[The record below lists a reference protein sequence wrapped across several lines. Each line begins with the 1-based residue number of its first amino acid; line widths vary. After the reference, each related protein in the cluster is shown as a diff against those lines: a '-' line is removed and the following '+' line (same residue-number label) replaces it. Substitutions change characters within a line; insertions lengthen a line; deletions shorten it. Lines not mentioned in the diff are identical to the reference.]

1 VFPSWGLALALG
13 ILEVIFSFWLIGR
26 PALTL
31 MATVYAIGIWSIVYG
46 VMQIALAIDVK
57 HLPARADAA
66 ARDIDAATHRLDRVA
81 S

>member
-1 VFPSWGLALALG
+1 MLALG
-13 ILEVIFSFWLIGR
+13 ILETGLGYWLLSR
-26 PALTL
+26 PGLTL
-31 MATVYAIGIWSIVYG
+31 VATVFAIGIWSIVYG